1 MTFKLTLT
9 DSEGIVLNTYT
20 IANNT
25 FEDGYDLTKTI
36 SAADLLHSINREIY
50 VATSNAEEGK

>member
-1 MTFKLTLT
+1 VTFKLTLT

-25 FEDGYDLTKTI
+25 FEDGYDLTTTFG
-36 SAADLLHSINREIY
+36 AAGLINDINREI
-50 VATSNAEEGK
+50 SIAEGGR